1 MLKTSIETQ
10 QGFSDWQSLVGKIME
25 SYKGELPSSYTSTTK
40 GTNYQLDFL
49 AIAEQLAK
57 LQIAA
62 SQVFYDSQIDFVR
75 SQFFFQN
82 FSSFLFPK
90 GSPKFDSDEEFREF
104 LKKLLPLMTKNRI
117 LQDALRLL
125 AENLSVVELPRH
137 NVEVILEGFPKS
149 FQVLQNIDVL
159 MDILKPAHS
168 LYQTIIL
175 FREDFSKF
183 DSSVAFDV
191 QISNYADFRYYCDG
205 MFALQS
211 SNGETLLNRH
221 FFRDTTISFESVI
234 PEASYLR
241 ILSGANEGIYQI
253 KSKKKFLVETDLT
266 PRNYVTTPSNL
277 SGTLT
282 IENNV
287 IEDVT
292 QNWAL
297 ATEGEVLQILG
308 GANAGFYR
316 LQSLVPSGE
325 LVGISSVV
333 SQKVTI
339 SPCLLELKA
348 PMRFVATNQNYLV
361 GLDIRGRKEVN
372 SVIAEDASSYFL

>member
-1 MLKTSIETQ
+1 MLKTSIENQ
-10 QGFSDWQSLVGKIME
+10 QGFSDWMLLVEKIME
-25 SYKGELPSSYTSTTK
+25 SYKEELPSSYTSVTK

-90 GSPKFDSDEEFREF
+90 GSPKFDSDEEFRDF
-104 LKKLLPLMTKNRI
+104 LKKLLPLMTQNRI

-125 AENLSVVELPRH
+125 AENLNVVELPRH
-137 NVEVILEGFPKS
+137 NMEILLEGFPKS
-149 FQVLQNIDVL
+149 FQVLRNIDIL

-168 LYQTIIL
+168 LYQTILL
-175 FREDFSKF
+175 FREGFSKF
-183 DSSVAFDV
+183 ESSVLFDV
-191 QISNYADFRYYCDG
+191 QISSYADFRYYCDG

-211 SNGETLLNRH
+211 SSGETLINRH
-221 FFRDTTISFESVI
+221 LFRDTTLSFESVI

-253 KSKKKFLVETDLT
+253 KSKKRFLVETDLT
-266 PRNYVTTPSNL
+266 PRNYTTTPSNL

-282 IENNV
+282 IKNNV
-287 IEDVT
+287 VEDVN
-292 QNWAL
+292 QNWAS

-325 LVGISSVV
+325 LVGISAVV

-348 PMRFVATNQNYLV
+348 PMRFVAANQNYLV

-372 SVIAEDASSYFL
+372 SVTAEDASSYFL